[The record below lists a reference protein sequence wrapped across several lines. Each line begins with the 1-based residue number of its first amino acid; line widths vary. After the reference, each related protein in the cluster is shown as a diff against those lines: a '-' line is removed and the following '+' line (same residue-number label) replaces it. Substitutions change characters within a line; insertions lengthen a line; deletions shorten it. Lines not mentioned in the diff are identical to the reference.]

1 MYGSFIPLQK
11 TDVLK
16 HLRRKFNTDFSNRFV
31 GDWGGGV
38 LLAKHFLQI
47 VFYFPKLQQKCHLP
61 GSGQIPNRDRSEICA
76 LLSGGLQETHADP
89 GRPVYAG

>member
-31 GDWGGGV
+31 GDGMGGV
-38 LLAKHFLQI
+38 LAKH
-47 VFYFPKLQQKCHLP
+47 
-61 GSGQIPNRDRSEICA
+61 
-76 LLSGGLQETHADP
+76 LL
-89 GRPVYAG
+89 